1 MVSNMVRHQQ
11 IHLNNPHI
19 NYIRL
24 ENCAFCKRE
33 RMMNYCPR
41 ATPRNP
47 RINNYFF
54 NSHLIYYDNPAFG
67 LDFEDV
73 EVLTSLKS
81 LNSST
86 KLKVC
91 NNPSFCTICQDKIE
105 IGTICRVINCGHFF
119 HYECCDKWLETN
131 SNCPTCRFSI

>member
-1 MVSNMVRHQQ
+1 MVANMVRHQQ
-11 IHLNNPHI
+11 IHLNNPDI
-19 NYIRL
+19 NYVRL
-24 ENCAFCKRE
+24 ENCGFCKRE
-33 RMMNYCPR
+33 RMMNYFPR
-41 ATPRNP
+41 TTPRTPIVNHY
-47 RINNYFF
+47 YFTF
-54 NSHLIYYDNPAFG
+54 YDNPVFG
-67 LDFEDV
+67 IEFEDV

-91 NNPSFCTICQDKIE
+91 KKENFCAICQDEIE